1 MEFRNRLLPLGARAA
16 PPVRLTFFYMIT
28 RRLRITGRVQGVG
41 FRYAMQDE
49 AARLGVN
56 GWVRNRSDGSVEAL
70 LQGEADA
77 LEALT
82 AWARRGPPG
91 ARVGAVQITGG
102 EEDPHSAFQL
112 RPTV

>member
-1 MEFRNRLLPLGARAA
+1 ML
-16 PPVRLTFFYMIT
+16 T

-49 AARLGVN
+49 AARRGVN

-70 LQGEADA
+70 LQGEAA
-77 LEALT
+77 AVESLT

-91 ARVGAVQITGG
+91 ARVMEIHAATDTELISGSG
-102 EEDPHSAFQL
+102 FQL
-112 RPTV
+112 RPTL

>member
-1 MEFRNRLLPLGARAA
+1 MEFRNQLLPPG
-16 PPVRLTFFYMIT
+16 TFDVFLMIT
-28 RRLRITGRVQGVG
+28 RRLQITGRVQGVG
-41 FRYAMQDE
+41 FRYAMQDQ

-70 LQGEADA
+70 LQGEAGA
-77 LEALT
+77 VEALT

-102 EEDPHSAFQL
+102 EEGPHAAFQL
-112 RPTV
+112 RPTL

>member
-1 MEFRNRLLPLGARAA
+1 ML
-16 PPVRLTFFYMIT
+16 T

-49 AARLGVN
+49 AARRGVN

-70 LQGEADA
+70 LQGEA
-77 LEALT
+77 EAVESLT

-91 ARVGAVQITGG
+91 ARVTQVHASTDTEVIS
-102 EEDPHSAFQL
+102 DPGFQL
-112 RPTV
+112 RPTL

>member
-1 MEFRNRLLPLGARAA
+1 MEFRSQLLPPG
-16 PPVRLTFFYMIT
+16 TFDVFLMIT
-28 RRLRITGRVQGVG
+28 RRLQITGRVQGVG

-77 LEALT
+77 VEALT

-91 ARVGAVQITGG
+91 AHVAEMHASTDTEVISGPG
-102 EEDPHSAFQL
+102 FQL
-112 RPTV
+112 RPTL